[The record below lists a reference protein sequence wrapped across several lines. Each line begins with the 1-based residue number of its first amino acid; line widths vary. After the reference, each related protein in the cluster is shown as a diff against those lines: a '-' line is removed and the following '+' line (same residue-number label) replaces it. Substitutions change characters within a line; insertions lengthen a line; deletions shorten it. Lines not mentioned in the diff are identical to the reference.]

1 MATLPDPAPSL
12 KPSVNAAVLLL
23 ARDVLRDTDTAP
35 PWTAAQI
42 VSLTGASRS
51 QAYAMR
57 ERLLSSCAALHER
70 PGRPERQPPSDRIIE
85 DVLRAVRDYLF
96 EHAGAV
102 SLRDDRTRYSDGFTA
117 FVVGLVAPGAL
128 AEGLAVAQLAD
139 ATGVPHGT
147 LKSWMWL
154 PSSSTPG
161 EDQGCPTPHEP
172 GTASDVTSSDGD
184 GSSTT
189 DEDDGAG
196 TAPTT
201 DEDFDPASL
210 AIDPDVATIL
220 FEYPRWCGDF
230 TSFVEHLRKHHRLR
244 HGMTFVSTV
253 LQAVGLRRPKPRGG
267 PKMAPWS
274 RDTFR
279 RLFPGAQW
287 LGDGT
292 ELAIT
297 VAGQPCVFN
306 LEAVLD
312 VHTNAVTGI
321 DVSDVE
327 NAQALLAAFGH
338 GIDTTGAPPMALSV
352 DNKPCNHSPLVHD
365 SIAPT
370 DVVASTPARGQA
382 KAPLEGA
389 FGLFEQTAPPLLV
402 DGDTPRELARSMLAL
417 VVTVWAWAR
426 NGRPRRRLGGRSPA
440 SVYLTHRATPQEVQ
454 QARLWIA
461 ELKRRAE
468 QCRDTAE
475 RRADPVR
482 RQLIRE
488 TLQRHGIDDPG
499 ENLEL
504 AIASFG
510 MEAILRGIA
519 TFDAKIACGTLP
531 PGADP
536 GRYFGGIVRET
547 DARLELERIAD
558 SLLALRLRH
567 RELTLNPFEQILET
581 LRTQH
586 DPAALPAVLVG
597 RALDARANID
607 ARFFTH
613 AAADAL
619 IALPPEQRTRIL
631 PTLLRLVY
639 GRFRAPKQ
647 RRADIIAALTDAATV
662 IAPAA

>member
-1 MATLPDPAPSL
+1 MATLPEPAPSL
-12 KPSVNAAVLLL
+12 KPSVNAAILLL
-23 ARDVLRDTDTAP
+23 AREVLRHTDTTL
-35 PWTAAQI
+35 PWTAAQV
-42 VSLTGASRS
+42 VSLTCASRS

-57 ERLLSSCAALHER
+57 DRLLSSCANLHER
-70 PGRPERQPPSDRIIE
+70 PGRPGRQPTSDTVE

-102 SLRDDRTRYSDGFTA
+102 SLRNDRTRYTEGFIA
-117 FVVGLVAPGAL
+117 FVLGLGAPGAL
-128 AEGLAVAQLAD
+128 AQGLTLALLAD

-147 LKSWMWL
+147 LKSWMRL

-161 EDQGCPTPHEP
+161 EDQGTPTPHDP
-172 GTASDVTSSDGD
+172 GTASEATEDDTSSDGD

-189 DEDDGAG
+189 DEDHGAD

-201 DEDFDPASL
+201 DEEFDPASL
-210 AIDPDVATIL
+210 AVDPEVAAIL
-220 FEYPRWCGDF
+220 AEYPRWHGDF

-253 LQAVGLRRPKPRGG
+253 LQAAGLRQPKPRGG

-292 ELAIT
+292 ELAMT
-297 VAGQPCVFN
+297 VAGQSFVFN

-327 NAQALLAAFGH
+327 DAQALLAAFGH
-338 GIDTTGAPPMALSV
+338 GIDTTGAAPMALSV

-365 SIAPT
+365 SLAPT
-370 DVVASTPARGQA
+370 EVVPSTPGRGQA

-389 FGLFEQTAPPLLV
+389 FGLFEQTAPPLVV
-402 DGDTPRELARSMLAL
+402 DGDTPRELAGSMLAL
-417 VVTVWAWAR
+417 ITTVWAWAR

-440 SVYLTHRATPQEVQ
+440 SVYLTHRATPEEIE
-454 QARLWIA
+454 QARQWIA

-468 QCRDTAE
+468 QARNTAE
-475 RRADPVR
+475 RRTDPVR

-488 TLQRHGIDDPG
+488 ALLRHRIEDPA
-499 ENLEL
+499 EKLEL
-504 AIASFG
+504 TIAGYG

-519 TFDAKIACGTLP
+519 IFDAKVACGTVP
-531 PGADP
+531 PPADP
-536 GRYFGGIVRET
+536 GRYFASIVRNT
-547 DARLELERIAD
+547 DSRLELERFAD

-567 RELTLNPFEQILET
+567 RDLTLDPFQKSLER
-581 LRTQH
+581 LRNHH
-586 DPAALPAVLVG
+586 DPTALPAVLV
-597 RALDARANID
+597 RRTLDARADID

-619 IALPPEQRTRIL
+619 LTLPAQLRSRLL
-631 PTLLRLVY
+631 PTLLRIVY
-639 GRFRAPKQ
+639 GCIRVPKQ
-647 RRADIIAALTDAATV
+647 RRADIIAALTDAA
-662 IAPAA
+662 AS